1 MNCSVYKECSTDLLK
16 IFFKNIEITS
26 KFPNSQE
33 GYPNIVIALQL
44 VRSVIPA
51 LKTVTATNQD

>member
-1 MNCSVYKECSTDLLK
+1 MLHRFVKD

-33 GYPNIVIALQL
+33 GCPNIVIALQL